1 MERKNEGVMDA
12 ASDESTEEEDVI
24 GVQEEM
30 RHRQRDQDEV
40 DGEKQGPGS
49 RDRVK

>member
-24 GVQEEM
+24 GV
-30 RHRQRDQDEV
+30 
-40 DGEKQGPGS
+40 
-49 RDRVK
+49 